1 MHLTDTYLPIII
13 GKPEKVL
20 ATPPAEEK
28 SADLSFTT
36 ITFHS
41 PIKRPEVEHD
51 HAAQQPVISKLK

>member
-20 ATPPAEEK
+20 AMPPAEEK

-41 PIKRPEVEHD
+41 PIKKPEVSMTTPRSSRSS
-51 HAAQQPVISKLK
+51 AS